1 MEKEGPKTPPHLV
14 PLSRQAVTILKEL
27 QPLTGKHR
35 YLFPG
40 IRDRRLPM
48 SENTI
53 NASLRRLGYD
63 KETMTGHGFR
73 HMASTLLNEM
83 GFNPDVIER
92 QLGHK
97 QPGVRGV
104 YNKAQYLPERRKIMQ
119 VWADYLDGLRDGKE
133 SRRAAH
139 GAVSVRDR
147 TPHNRGGGR
156 GTGWTDEQR
165 KLA

>member
-1 MEKEGPKTPPHLV
+1 
-14 PLSRQAVTILKEL
+14 
-27 QPLTGKHR
+27 
-35 YLFPG
+35 
-40 IRDRRLPM
+40 
-48 SENTI
+48 
-53 NASLRRLGYD
+53 
-63 KETMTGHGFR
+63 MTGHGFR

-83 GFNPDVIER
+83 GFNPDAIER

-104 YNKAQYLPERRKIMQ
+104 YNKAQYLPERRKMMQ
-119 VWADYLDGLRDGKE
+119 VWADYLDGLRDGKK

-139 GAVSVRDR
+139 GAASVRER